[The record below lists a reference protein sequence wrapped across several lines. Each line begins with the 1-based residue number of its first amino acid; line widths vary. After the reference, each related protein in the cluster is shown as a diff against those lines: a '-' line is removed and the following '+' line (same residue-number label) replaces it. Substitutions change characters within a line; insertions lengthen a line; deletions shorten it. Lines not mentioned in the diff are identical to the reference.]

1 MNLCAKGELNAMPI
15 LLEYRKY
22 PVSLIR
28 PLALLEER
36 QIIECAAEND
46 ILKNVCTCPYGVN
59 SKRRDMRE
67 RIAVF
72 TGGSGTV
79 KRRILRALISTN

>member
-1 MNLCAKGELNAMPI
+1 MNLCAKGEINTMPI

-22 PVSLIR
+22 PVNLIR

-36 QIIECAAEND
+36 QIIDCAAEND

-59 SKRRDMRE
+59 SKRRDMRQ
-67 RIAVF
+67 RIATF
-72 TGGSGTV
+72 TNGSGAV
-79 KRRILRALISTN
+79 KRRILRALITE